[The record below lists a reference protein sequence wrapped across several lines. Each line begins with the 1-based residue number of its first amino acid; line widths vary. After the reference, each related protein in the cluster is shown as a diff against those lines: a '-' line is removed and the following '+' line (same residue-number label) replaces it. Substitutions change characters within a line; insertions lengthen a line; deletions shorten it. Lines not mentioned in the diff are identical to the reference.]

1 MCGTVAWLYAMMSD
15 STSPSINPILFR
27 LFAQPNSSLKSLRNR
42 LEISILSPTT
52 TGETLLFLLFSLRGS
67 ALNDLYIQFM
77 QTFSFEKEAL

>member
-27 LFAQPNSSLKSLRNR
+27 LFAQPNNSLKSLRNR
-42 LEISILSPTT
+42 LEISIWCPTT
-52 TGETLLFLLFSLRGS
+52 TGETAMFLLFSLRGS